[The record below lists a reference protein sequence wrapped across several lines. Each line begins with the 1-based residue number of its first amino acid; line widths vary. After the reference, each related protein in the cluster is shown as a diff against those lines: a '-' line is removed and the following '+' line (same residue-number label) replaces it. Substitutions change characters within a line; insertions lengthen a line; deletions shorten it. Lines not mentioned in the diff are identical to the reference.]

1 VRLSLVRIAENAP
14 SFKYKT
20 TGNSRITMA
29 RFWQSRYA
37 IKGRPD
43 PISAFA
49 GFIPPS
55 GAGVGIVRLGA
66 DRGVD
71 ASPSCR
77 HHYGVAP

>member
-20 TGNSRITMA
+20 TGNGRITMA

-55 GAGVGIVRLGA
+55 GAGLGILRLAA
-66 DRGVD
+66 DRSVD
-71 ASPSCR
+71 ASPSCGDR
-77 HHYGVAP
+77 YGVAP